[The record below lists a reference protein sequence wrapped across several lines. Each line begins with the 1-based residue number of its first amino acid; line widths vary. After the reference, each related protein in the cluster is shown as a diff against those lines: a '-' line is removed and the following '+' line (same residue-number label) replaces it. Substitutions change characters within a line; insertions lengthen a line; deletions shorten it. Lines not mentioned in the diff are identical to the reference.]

1 MRLFSRISEFS
12 DESSNYLTSTNLQSN
27 ATIGFTTQPRT
38 QTELSIA
45 AEQLVM
51 EPVKTVQDIERVI
64 LFVFSNTLTHL
75 NVLSLNM
82 IYLK

>member
-1 MRLFSRISEFS
+1 MCAFIFFSEFS

-45 AEQLVM
+45 AEKSML

-64 LFVFSNTLTHL
+64 FICIF
-75 NVLSLNM
+75 
-82 IYLK
+82 